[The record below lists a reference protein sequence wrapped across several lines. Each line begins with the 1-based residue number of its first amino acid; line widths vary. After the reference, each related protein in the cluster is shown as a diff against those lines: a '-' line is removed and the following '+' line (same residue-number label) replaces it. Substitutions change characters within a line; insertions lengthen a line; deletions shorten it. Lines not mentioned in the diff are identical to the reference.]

1 MKRSFWAISVT
12 FYNLELTL
20 EFWEI
25 RHFLKSKYRNYR
37 RNPKLSGR
45 LSSLRRQVQ
54 VQKHQK
60 STILSVKF

>member
-25 RHFLKSKYRNYR
+25 QHFLKSKYRNYR